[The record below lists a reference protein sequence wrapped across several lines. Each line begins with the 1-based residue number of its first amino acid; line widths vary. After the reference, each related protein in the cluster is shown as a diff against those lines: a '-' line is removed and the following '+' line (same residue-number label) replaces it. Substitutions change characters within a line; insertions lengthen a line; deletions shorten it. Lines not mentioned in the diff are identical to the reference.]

1 MDIFMKKTLLALTTL
16 CSFNAFADWHL
27 EQQNSSVSFT
37 TFKKEHIAENHQFDS
52 INAVVAD
59 SGKVQLTIDLTSVN
73 TNIPI
78 RDQRMQEHLFQTSKF
93 ANATFTTDLSG
104 DLLASLKVGQSEIKT
119 LNGVIDLHGLQQKVS
134 VTVQVSK
141 LAANKVL
148 VTSVKPL
155 LLKAGDFALVAGVN
169 KLQELAG
176 LPSISHTVPV
186 VFTLNFTK

>member
-1 MDIFMKKTLLALTTL
+1 MKKTLLTLATL
-16 CSFNAFADWHL
+16 CSFSALADWHL

-37 TFKKEHIAENHQFDS
+37 TFKKEHIAENHQFES

-59 SGKVQLTIDLTSVN
+59 SGKVQLTIDLSSVN

-78 RDQRMQEHLFQTSKF
+78 RDQRMQEHLFQTNKF
-93 ANATFTTDLSG
+93 ANATFTTDLE
-104 DLLASLKVGQSEIKT
+104 DDFLASLKAGQSEVKV
-119 LNGVIDLHGLQQKVS
+119 LSGVIDLHGQQQSVA

-141 LAANKVL
+141 LATNKIL